1 MNSCIKLFAVVSF
14 FLVFIYKFSFAQI
27 VENIEVKGNDRI
39 SKETILIFSSVSE
52 GEDVSMDKINNILI
66 NLYETNYFENVEVSI
81 EDKKLIILVKE
92 NPIVEN
98 ISFNGIKSKNLKK
111 DVLRNV
117 KLKSRVSYNELLIKE
132 DKNSIISALKNYGYY
147 NSKVDVFV
155 ENISNNK
162 VNINFDIDIGSKAKI
177 KKITFIGNKIFKDSK
192 LKSIIISEEYKFWKI
207 ISGKKFLNENIV
219 KYDLRLLKNFYLN
232 KGYFN
237 VKVNSSF
244 AKILNKDEFELIYNI
259 EANNLVYFNDIT
271 LDLPQDY
278 DKENFKSIYKLFK
291 NLKTKKY
298 SINSIEKILDEIDK
312 ISINEQFQSIKAS
325 VVEEQE
331 NNYLN
336 LKFKIEETKKFVLKQ
351 VNILG
356 NNVTE
361 ETVIRNQLEIDE
373 GDPYNEI
380 LIKKSINNIRNLN
393 FFRSVKQK
401 TMQVD
406 EFNKIINIYV
416 EEKPTGEIAAGAGY
430 GTEGSTLFFSVSEN
444 NYLGKGVDLD
454 ANFQISTER
463 LKGTFKTTNPNY
475 KNSDKS
481 LSFSFESDEV
491 DQLSNFGYKS
501 NKTGFSVGTKFE
513 YRDDLFLGLGSS
525 SFYEKIETDSTAS
538 ARQKKQEGDYWDT
551 FLNIDLNY
559 DKRNQRFKASDGFLS
574 NYYAKVPAISTNYS
588 LTTGYNY
595 KYFSELFENNIST
608 IGFSITAASSLTN
621 KDIKLSERLYVPSRK
636 LRGFAR
642 GKVGPKDGDDFIGG
656 NYVSTINI
664 SSTLPQILSNLQT
677 VDISL
682 FLDAANVWGVD
693 YDSTIDDT
701 NKIRSAVGLGVD
713 WFTPVGP
720 LNFSFAQ
727 EISKHPNDKTE
738 TFRFNLGTTF

>member
-271 LDLPQDY
+271 LDLPLDY

-298 SINSIEKILDEIDK
+298 SINSIEKILNEIDK
-312 ISINEQFQSIKAS
+312 ISINEQFQSVKAS

-401 TMQVD
+401 TIQVD

>member
-147 NSKVDVFV
+147 NPKVDVFV

-177 KKITFIGNKIFKDSK
+177 KKIKFIGNKIFKDSK

-271 LDLPQDY
+271 LDLPLDY

-291 NLKTKKY
+291 KLKSKKY

-401 TMQVD
+401 TIQVD

-430 GTEGSTLFFSVSEN
+430 GTEGSTVFFSVSEN

-713 WFTPVGP
+713 WFTPIGP